1 MNKSLLVAL
10 TGLLGALPAMVYAC
24 GACDEDKVAATY
36 DHAIVT
42 RAAAKHQLVVFGAID
57 GALDARAVGAKIAA
71 AAQHVKGVARGSVH
85 TSLEP
90 AAVSFVLDPRVQTP
104 EAAMAELERRLGVD
118 DARLAVIRVIY

>member
-1 MNKSLLVAL
+1 MNKALLAAFA
-10 TGLLGALPAMVYAC
+10 GLVSALPAMVHAC

-57 GALDARAVGAKIAA
+57 GAVDARAVGAKIAA

-85 TSLEP
+85 TSVEP

-104 EAAMAELERRLGVD
+104 EAAMAEFERRLGVD

>member
-1 MNKSLLVAL
+1 MKKLLLVAVA
-10 TGLLGALPAMVYAC
+10 GLLGALPTMVCAC

-57 GALDARAVGAKIAA
+57 GALDARAVGAKIVT
-71 AAQHVKGVARGSVH
+71 AAQQVKGVARGSVH
-85 TSLEP
+85 TSVEP

-118 DARLAVIRVIY
+118 DARLAVIRVIH